1 MAAKAKTLNLK
12 VRLQPKQAQLW
23 QYAENSPATW
33 LGFGGSRGGAK
44 SGGGRRVMLLRRFA
58 HNGTKGLIIRRTF
71 DEVYENHILKYFEEV
86 PILQKWYS
94 ATHKAITLP
103 NGSII
108 KFGYAEHKGDIN
120 AFQGQEFM
128 DIFPDEATHFTE
140 DELKFLKT
148 CNRAPGFD
156 DAKCKMWL
164 TMNPGNV
171 GHGFIKRVFFDKM
184 YHENERAQDYAFIQ
198 AYAWDNIEWV
208 RTYLDKEGI
217 SEAHY
222 YNVWTDKERF
232 NCFITQSVYGRELN
246 ALPQA
251 MRIGHLL
258 GRWDIFAGQYFDIFD
273 RARHVFDTS
282 QLGLKDWHRRWI
294 SIDWG
299 YAHNAAA
306 YWNSSESISP
316 TKKVTKTYREH
327 FVSQTGPRELAQQVV
342 SKSRLEAGG
351 KEKIAAIYLSPDAF
365 AHRTAESSIAEQMNE
380 VFQANGFPSATKALD
395 DRIGGWMKMYQGL
408 QYDEWLIGSDCKELI
423 KVLPSLTRDDDKRED
438 CIKFD
443 GDDAADAARYGVY
456 SDAPTNQTPYAERVQ
471 SAVAEMQKIV
481 PATVQGITD
490 YNIVAMQSRIA
501 EAKLK
506 KEFQP
511 VKRNPRHRWGPQR
524 YAVES
529 YR

>member
-1 MAAKAKTLNLK
+1 MAKSGSIKIRVAF
-12 VRLQPKQAQLW
+12 QPKQMQL
-23 QYAENSPATW
+23 YRTVEDSIATW
-33 LGFGGSRGGAK
+33 DGFGGSRGGAK
-44 SGGGRRVMLLRRFA
+44 SAAIRRVDAMRRLQHTA
-58 HNGTKGLIIRRTF
+58 SRSLVIRRTF
-71 DEVYENHILKYFEEV
+71 DEVYENHILKYFDEI
-86 PILQKWYS
+86 PQTRQWYS
-94 ATHKAITLP
+94 ATHKAITWP
-103 NGSII
+103 NGSIT

-128 DIFPDEATHFTE
+128 DIFIDEATHFTE
-140 DELKFLKT
+140 DEIKFLKT
-148 CNRAPGFD
+148 CNRAPGIED
-156 DAKCKMWL
+156 NKCKMVL

-171 GHGFIKRVFFDKM
+171 GHGFIKRVFHDKA
-184 YHENERAQDYAFIQ
+184 YHENEIPADYTFIQ

-208 RTYLDKEGI
+208 RTYLKKECI
-217 SEAHY
+217 SDFTY
-222 YNVWTDKERF
+222 YNVWTDKQRF
-232 NCFITQSVYGRELN
+232 QCFVTQSTYGRELN

-273 RARHVFDTS
+273 RARHIHALDL
-282 QLGLKDWHRRWI
+282 LGIKDWHRRWI

-306 YWNSSESISP
+306 YWHSSENASP

-327 FVSQTGPRELAQQVV
+327 VVNQTAPRELAQQICQM
-342 SKSRLEAGG
+342 SRLESGT
-351 KEKIAAIYLSPDAF
+351 KERIMEIYLSPDAF

-380 VFQANGFPSATKALD
+380 IFLANGFPSASKALD
-395 DRIGGWMKMYQGL
+395 DRVGGWMRMYQGL
-408 QYDEWLIGSDCKELI
+408 KYDEWLISEDCRELI

-456 SDAPTNQTPYAERVQ
+456 SDAPANPTPYGERVQ
-471 SAVAEMQKIV
+471 AEVAAMQKIA
-481 PATVQGITD
+481 PATVEGVTD

-511 VKRNPRHRWGPQR
+511 TRRNPRHRWGPQR

>member
-1 MAAKAKTLNLK
+1 MATAKPKK
-12 VRLQPKQAQLW
+12 YDYVFRLQPKQAELW
-23 QYAENSPATW
+23 QLAENSTATW

-44 SGGGRRVMLLRRFA
+44 SGGGRRVMMIRRIQ
-58 HNGTKGLIIRRTF
+58 HPNTRGLIIRRTF
-71 DEVYENHILKYFEEV
+71 DEVYENHILKYFEEW
-86 PILQKWYS
+86 PRLRTWYS

-103 NGSII
+103 NGSIV

-120 AFQGQEFM
+120 AFQGQEYM

-140 DELKFLKT
+140 EELKFLKT
-148 CNRAPGFD
+148 CNRAPGYD
-156 DAKCKMWL
+156 DAKCKMML

-171 GHGFIKRVFFDKM
+171 GHSFIKRVFFDRV
-184 YHENERAQDYAFIQ
+184 YHENERAQDYQFIQ

-208 RTYLDKEGI
+208 RTYLDKNGV
-217 SEAHY
+217 SEADY
-222 YNVWTDKERF
+222 YHTWTDRKRF
-232 NCFITQSVYGRELN
+232 QCFVTESVYGRELN

-258 GRWDIFAGQYFDIFD
+258 GDWNQFAGQYFDIFD
-273 RARHVFDTS
+273 RARHTFDTT

-306 YWNSSESISP
+306 YWNSSESVSP

-327 FVSQTGPRELAQQVV
+327 VTKQTGPRELAQQIVA
-342 SKSRLEAGG
+342 KSRLDGG
-351 KEKIAAIYLSPDAF
+351 TKEKIAAIYLSPDAF

-380 VFQANGFPSATKALD
+380 VFSASGLPTCTKALD
-395 DRIGGWMKMYQGL
+395 DRVGGWMRMYQGL
-408 QYDEWLIGSDCKELI
+408 KYDEWLISSDCKELI

-456 SDAPTNQTPYAERVQ
+456 SDAPAIGDPYSIRVQ

-481 PATVQGITD
+481 PATIAGVTD

-501 EAKLK
+501 EAKERK
-506 KEFQP
+506 KFQP
-511 VKRNPRHRWGPQR
+511 THRSPRRQWGPQR
-524 YAVES
+524 YAS
-529 YR
+529 MHR